1 MEMHQIHPELLKHKV
16 RVLVVGCGGNGSA
29 IAAGLPYLHQ
39 ALLAYG
45 HPEGLHVTLLDPD
58 VISPTNCVRQPFSQS
73 EIGLYKSVVLANRL
87 NLFWGLDWEGIP
99 ERLDPKRR
107 LDGVDIVIGCVD
119 TRKARAAIAKCSED
133 WSEVDYW
140 LDLGNNAD
148 SGQFVLGEPPNRR
161 NRRHRLRLRTVSEL
175 FPEVIQGEL
184 DEDNQPSCSAVEAL
198 ERQEPFVNPTLAN
211 HALALLGRLFR
222 YGTVSY
228 HGGFLSLSSLSGLGS
243 LPVDPKNWRP
253 PSQEGPASARSR
265 GPNTGRACAIKTGL
279 VLITSGADKSG
290 ISP

>member
-1 MEMHQIHPELLKHKV
+1 MEMHQIHPKLLKHKV

-29 IAAGLPYLHQ
+29 IAAGLPSLHQ

-58 VISPTNCVRQPFSQS
+58 VISPTNCVRQPFSPS

-87 NLFWGLDWEGIP
+87 NLSWGLDWEGIP
-99 ERLDPKRR
+99 ERVDPKRR

-119 TRKARAAIAKCSED
+119 TRKARSTIAKCSED

-148 SGQFVLGEPPNRR
+148 SGQFVLGEPLNRR

-175 FPEVIQGEL
+175 FPEVIEGEL

-211 HALALLGRLFR
+211 HALALLARLFR
-222 YGTVSY
+222 YGAISC
-228 HGGFLSLSSLSGLGS
+228 HGGFLSLSSLSGLQP
-243 LPVDPKNWRP
+243 LRIDPKHWRRLRAKAR
-253 PSQEGPASARSR
+253 GRRTRSR
-265 GPNTGRACAIKTGL
+265 TEH
-279 VLITSGADKSG
+279 V
-290 ISP
+290 

>member
-1 MEMHQIHPELLKHKV
+1 MESHRIHPELLKKRV

-45 HPEGLHVTLLDPD
+45 HPEGIHVTLLDPD

-119 TRKARAAIAKCSED
+119 TRKSRAAIAKCPED

-148 SGQFVLGEPPNRR
+148 SGQFILGEPLNRR
-161 NRRHRLRLRTVSEL
+161 NRRHQLRLRTVSEL
-175 FPEVIQGEL
+175 FPEAIQADL
-184 DEDNQPSCSAVEAL
+184 DRDDLPSCSAAEAL
-198 ERQEPFVNPTLAN
+198 DRQGPFVNPTLAN
-211 HALALLGRLFR
+211 HALALLARLFR
-222 YGTVSY
+222 YGTISC
-228 HGGFLSLSSLSGLGS
+228 HGAFVSLSSLSGVQALR
-243 LPVDPKNWRP
+243 VDPKYWELLRTKA
-253 PSQEGPASARSR
+253 QRSR
-265 GPNTGRACAIKTGL
+265 IQKPEAAGSAKAFARTEHP
-279 VLITSGADKSG
+279 
-290 ISP
+290 

>member
-1 MEMHQIHPELLKHKV
+1 METHHIHPELLKHKV

-45 HPEGLHVTLLDPD
+45 HPEGIHVTLLDPD
-58 VISPTNCVRQPFSQS
+58 VISPTNCVRQPFSRS

-87 NLFWGLDWEGIP
+87 NLFWGLDWKGIP
-99 ERLDPKRR
+99 ERLDMKRR

-119 TRKARAAIAKCSED
+119 TREARAAIAKCAEG

-148 SGQFVLGEPPNRR
+148 SGQYVLGEPLNRR

-175 FPEVIQGEL
+175 FPEVIQSDL
-184 DEDNQPSCSAVEAL
+184 DGDGLPSCSAAEAL
-198 ERQEPFVNPTLAN
+198 DRQEPFVNPTLAN
-211 HALALLGRLFR
+211 HALALLARLFR

-228 HGGFLSLSSLSGLGS
+228 HGEFISLSSLACVQALR
-243 LPVDPKNWRP
+243 VDPRYWQRLRRKASCREISKRNP
-253 PSQEGPASARSR
+253 AALAKPSPQGDQ
-265 GPNTGRACAIKTGL
+265 G
-279 VLITSGADKSG
+279 
-290 ISP
+290 